1 MPDSEDWFNRHPVR
15 LEHLFT
21 ALRPFYFVTLNT
33 SKRGRLLTHPE
44 IHHAFRAFCRRGHE
58 QHDVAVGRYV
68 LMPDHIHL
76 FVAVPP
82 TGITLSKWI
91 QALRSV
97 LGKELLRIGFQ
108 KPHWQ
113 EGFFDHLL
121 RNSESYAQKWEY
133 VRMNP
138 VRAGLC
144 REPDDWAYR
153 GEIVRIEY

>member
-1 MPDSEDWFNRHPVR
+1 MPDSEDRFNRRPLR
-15 LEHLFT
+15 LEHVFT
-21 ALRPFYFVTLNT
+21 KLRPFYFVTFNT
-33 SKRGRLLTHPE
+33 STRTRLLTHPE
-44 IHHAFRAFCRRGHE
+44 IHDAFRVFCRRAHE
-58 QHDVAVGRYV
+58 QHDIAVGRYV
-68 LMPDHIHL
+68 LMPDHVHL
-76 FVAVPP
+76 FVALPP
-82 TGITLSKWI
+82 TGITLSNWI

-113 EGFFDHLL
+113 EGFFDHVL
-121 RNSESYAQKWEY
+121 RSSESYAEKWEY

-144 REPDDWAYR
+144 REPEDWRYQ